1 LHKLLRLDPQYRFA
15 GSALADISLAHL
27 MLREFDPARDFA
39 EKAIQAQPKFVR
51 SYQRLAC
58 CLGHMGRE
66 EQAREIVA
74 TLLQRQPDF
83 SLAYVDATYPFRN
96 VADRE
101 FFLEGLRKAGL
112 QLG

>member
-1 LHKLLRLDPQYRFA
+1 
-15 GSALADISLAHL
+15 
-27 MLREFDPARDFA
+27 
-39 EKAIQAQPKFVR
+39 
-51 SYQRLAC
+51 
-58 CLGHMGRE
+58 MGRE

-83 SLAYVDATYPFRN
+83 SLTYVDATYPFRN